1 MFYFLFFFKIHLQ
14 RLIPIIKV
22 KGLTYNLTRAR
33 LYYAQPLCCWSW
45 LWRAGHFD
53 NNSNRIW
60 PAISNLKLIV
70 QRMTLA
76 HAHIEKYL
84 SRETWIHPLAIID
97 NYVPVMPCRCRSF
110 FFSSSTS
117 LRCYHVEWKRTLK
130 FICHSVDNF
139 FFQSILSLDLIFFWL
154 FPPSSNDWFCRSNQI
169 CTIFKG
175 TAIYFSI

>member
-110 FFSSSTS
+110 FFLLLLLSA
-117 LRCYHVEWKRTLK
+117 VITLNGNERWNL
-130 FICHSVDNF
+130 SV
-139 FFQSILSLDLIFFWL
+139 IRLTIFFSDHII
-154 FPPSSNDWFCRSNQI
+154 FRSNILLTFSTVQQRLI
-169 CTIFKG
+169 LPIKSNLH
-175 TAIYFSI
+175 YF